1 MSHYVASA
9 ATPTIIL
16 LLPDTDG
23 VADTSDYYSIARL
36 APFQDEALDPLDNFL
51 SSLHNLLL
59 HRRNRFLKTLL
70 NDNSVNRNLV
80 DGRFLF
86 DLVSFCSDPPN
97 GGPEDLAEF
106 ALAFALE
113 LHGC

>member
-23 VADTSDYYSIARL
+23 VADTGDYYSIAWL

-51 SSLHNLLL
+51 SSLHYLLL
-59 HRRNRFLKTLL
+59 HRRNCFLKTLL
-70 NDNSVNRNLV
+70 DDNSVHRYLAKSC
-80 DGRFLF
+80 FLF
-86 DLVSFCSDPPN
+86 NLEPLRADAADRCADSFAD
-97 GGPEDLAEF
+97 F
-106 ALAFALE
+106 A
-113 LHGC
+113 

>member
-23 VADTSDYYSIARL
+23 VADTGDYYSIARL
-36 APFQDEALDPLDNFL
+36 APLQNEVLDPLDNFL
-51 SSLHNLLL
+51 SSLHDLLL

-70 NDNSVNRNLV
+70 DDNRVDRNLV

-86 DLVSFCSDPPN
+86 DLVSLRADPTDRRPN
-97 GGPEDLAEF
+97 SLADF
-106 ALAFALE
+106 A
-113 LHGC
+113 

>member
-80 DGRFLF
+80 RPEEHTSELQSQSN
-86 DLVSFCSDPPN
+86 LVCR
-97 GGPEDLAEF
+97 L
-106 ALAFALE
+106 LLE
-113 LHGC
+113 KKKKTQN

>member
-9 ATPTIIL
+9 ATPRIIL

-23 VADTSDYYSIARL
+23 VADTGDYYSIAWL

-70 NDNSVNRNLV
+70 NDDRVDWYLV
-80 DGRFLF
+80 DCCFLF
-86 DLVSFCSDPPN
+86 DLVSFCSDPPDSGSN
-97 GGPEDLAEF
+97 SLADF
-106 ALAFALE
+106 A
-113 LHGC
+113 

>member
-23 VADTSDYYSIARL
+23 VADTGDYYSIAWL

-51 SSLHNLLL
+51 SSLHDLLL
-59 HRRNRFLKTLL
+59 HRRNRFLNTLL
-70 NDNSVNRNLV
+70 DDHSVDRNLV
-80 DGRFLF
+80 DSRFLL
-86 DLVSFCSDPPN
+86 DLVPLRADTTNRRADSLA
-97 GGPEDLAEF
+97 DLA
-106 ALAFALE
+106 
-113 LHGC
+113 

>member
-9 ATPTIIL
+9 ATPRIIL

-23 VADTSDYYSIARL
+23 VADTGDYYSIAWL

-51 SSLHNLLL
+51 SSLHDLLL

-70 NDNSVNRNLV
+70 DDHSVDRNLV
-80 DGRFLF
+80 NCRFLL
-86 DLVSFCSDPPN
+86 DLVSFCSDPTDS
-97 GGPEDLAEF
+97 GSDSLADF
-106 ALAFALE
+106 A
-113 LHGC
+113 

>member
-23 VADTSDYYSIARL
+23 VADTSDYYSIAWL

-59 HRRNRFLKTLL
+59 HRRNRLLNTLL
-70 NDNSVNRNLV
+70 DDNRVNRNLV
-80 DGRFLF
+80 HSRLLLN
-86 DLVSFCSDPPN
+86 LVSLRADPTDSRPDSLA
-97 GGPEDLAEF
+97 DLT
-106 ALAFALE
+106 
-113 LHGC
+113 

>member
-23 VADTSDYYSIARL
+23 VADTGDYYSIAWL

-51 SSLHNLLL
+51 SSVHDLLL

-70 NDNSVNRNLV
+70 NDDSVDRYLVESCLLLNLETFSTDTT
-80 DGRFLF
+80 DGGS
-86 DLVSFCSDPPN
+86 DSFAD
-97 GGPEDLAEF
+97 F
-106 ALAFALE
+106 
-113 LHGC
+113 